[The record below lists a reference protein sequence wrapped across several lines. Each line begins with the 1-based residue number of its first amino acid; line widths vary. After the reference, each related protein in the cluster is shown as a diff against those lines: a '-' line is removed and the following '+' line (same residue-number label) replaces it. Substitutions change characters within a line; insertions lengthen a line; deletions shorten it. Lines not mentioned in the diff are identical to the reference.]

1 MILAFSALLYTKQK
15 SHSLEQMHMYKERD
29 SLFEL
34 PLPYPFFDGVDEYI
48 SICWQREANP
58 EGLLHR
64 HHILIQI
71 HLQRW
76 RHRNHPSSPTQP
88 SDLSSPV
95 PGSDHKRR
103 RRSFQSSGSL
113 KKRHSWSERM
123 WTPELV
129 NFETVSRKR
138 GGRWRVRNLW
148 STWIHMGPSFSW
160 NSLPFLF
167 YYNLTRVLYF
177 QLQLKISSPN
187 WTWMSLHKERVPC
200 INIKGC

>member
-1 MILAFSALLYTKQK
+1 
-15 SHSLEQMHMYKERD
+15 MHPSRKRD
-29 SLFEL
+29 SLFGIT
-34 PLPYPFFDGVDEYI
+34 PYPFFDGVDEHL

-58 EGLLHR
+58 QGLLQR

-76 RHRNHPSSPTQP
+76 RRRRHRNNPSSPTEP

-95 PGSDHKRR
+95 PGSHHKRR
-103 RRSFQSSGSL
+103 RRSFQSSDSL

-160 NSLPFLF
+160 NSPPFLF
-167 YYNLTRVLYF
+167 Y
-177 QLQLKISSPN
+177 LQLDTCTRFPVAN
-187 WTWMSLHKERVPC
+187 
-200 INIKGC
+200 